1 MPEPTSS
8 TTHKPKPHVVKP
20 FELSSAVREDLV
32 ASVKQAQQFTLDA
45 VSTWVDVM
53 TKVAPE
59 MPTVPFLPARSD
71 VVEGVGTFFEMAEEL
86 LESQRKFAIDLVGAL
101 VPTS

>member
-1 MPEPTSS
+1 MPEPTSPIAP
-8 TTHKPKPHVVKP
+8 KPKAHVPKT
-20 FELSSAVREDLV
+20 FELSSAVREDVV

-53 TKVAPE
+53 SKLAPE
-59 MPTVPFLPARSD
+59 LPTIPFLPARSE

-86 LESQRKFAIDLVGAL
+86 LESQRKFAVDLVGVL

>member
-1 MPEPTSS
+1 
-8 TTHKPKPHVVKP
+8 
-20 FELSSAVREDLV
+20 
-32 ASVKQAQQFTLDA
+32 
-45 VSTWVDVM
+45 
-53 TKVAPE
+53 VAPE